1 MAPPIAARRLT
12 NFPASRRSAST
23 AQSPKSTTLTK
34 IFMSAQSHRRNLFTD
49 DLLNVIKDSILVR
62 QVKSG
67 MKIPRSL
74 GKGARLCML
83 KGERGEGGKV
93 ILPAV
98 MSHEEVNKDVKT
110 SSKTCDPPIANR

>member
-23 AQSPKSTTLTK
+23 AQSPKSTTPTK
-34 IFMSAQSHRRNLFTD
+34 IFMSARAQEDLFTD

-74 GKGARLCML
+74 GKGARLCMRLPPACL
-83 KGERGEGGKV
+83 KGRGGKK
-93 ILPAV
+93 
-98 MSHEEVNKDVKT
+98 EK
-110 SSKTCDPPIANR
+110 SSIGCNVT

>member
-34 IFMSAQSHRRNLFTD
+34 IFMTAHRGLFTD

-83 KGERGEGGKV
+83 EGERGEGGKV
-93 ILPAV
+93 ICRL
-98 MSHEEVNKDVKT
+98 
-110 SSKTCDPPIANR
+110 

>member
-1 MAPPIAARRLT
+1 
-12 NFPASRRSAST
+12 
-23 AQSPKSTTLTK
+23 
-34 IFMSAQSHRRNLFTD
+34 
-49 DLLNVIKDSILVR
+49 
-62 QVKSG
+62 
-67 MKIPRSL
+67 
-74 GKGARLCML
+74 ML

>member
-1 MAPPIAARRLT
+1 
-12 NFPASRRSAST
+12 
-23 AQSPKSTTLTK
+23 
-34 IFMSAQSHRRNLFTD
+34 
-49 DLLNVIKDSILVR
+49 
-62 QVKSG
+62 